1 MKQISSTYELA
12 TSEDNYVPDARRD
25 SARQRF
31 LLALLLST
39 WIPMLFFFSLAHL
52 ETTYF
57 SIRGMK
63 SLFLFLGTA
72 HVPATLFF
80 YTDKNFSHII
90 RQHRARYIYFPL
102 ALTIAAGL
110 LVAFSSPITQVY
122 LFLIFW
128 GWQAFH
134 YGRQNLGIYSF
145 TSIAQQTG
153 APDRLE
159 KLSIDLA
166 TICGI
171 LGTFRILGL
180 GVVPDYLHGTLITLY
195 EFGKFGYFAV
205 IVFAL
210 YVYARNFQRTT
221 AVKSVFFWT
230 LVLFFLPIYLSNNI
244 NVTFFSYAIAHG
256 LQYII
261 FMGIVSLNTEQSGH
275 ATAWRYQNALT
286 LMGLMLVIGILFYNA
301 DALRGFEFV
310 KSNALLVRSF
320 DFFFGAVL
328 GATMAHFVIDAGAW
342 RLSKLP
348 QREYM
353 SKSFGFIFNSKYHAK
368 QPLNSPSMTSQVMLD
383 E

>member
-1 MKQISSTYELA
+1 MNDLSVTYHLETGRNEA
-12 TSEDNYVPDARRD
+12 TLSGRQAA
-25 SARQRF
+25 ARQRF

-39 WIPMLFFFSLAHL
+39 WVPLLFFITVAHL
-52 ETTYF
+52 ETSYF

-72 HVPATLFF
+72 HVPATFFF
-80 YTDKNFSHII
+80 YTDRNFSHII
-90 RQHRARYIYFPL
+90 RRHKARYIYFPL

-110 LVAFSSPITQVY
+110 LVAFSSVTTQTY
-122 LFLIFW
+122 LFLVFW

-171 LGTFRILGL
+171 LGTFRILGM
-180 GVVPDYLHGTLITLY
+180 GVAPDYLHGTLNTLY

-205 IVFAL
+205 ILFAL

-261 FMGIVSLNTEQSGH
+261 FMGIVSLNTEQSVRT
-275 ATAWRYQNALT
+275 TALRYQNALK

-353 SKSFGFIFNSKYHAK
+353 SKSFGFIFNSKDSAK
-368 QPLNSPSMTSQVMLD
+368 QPLNSRSMTSQVMLD

>member
-1 MKQISSTYELA
+1 MNDLSVTYHLETGRNEA
-12 TSEDNYVPDARRD
+12 TLSGRQAA
-25 SARQRF
+25 ARQRF

-39 WIPMLFFFSLAHL
+39 WVPLLFFITVAHL
-52 ETTYF
+52 ETSYF

-72 HVPATLFF
+72 HVPATFFF
-80 YTDKNFSHII
+80 YTDRNFSHII
-90 RQHRARYIYFPL
+90 RRHKARYIYFPL

-110 LVAFSSPITQVY
+110 LVAFSSVTTQTY
-122 LFLIFW
+122 LFLVFW

-180 GVVPDYLHGTLITLY
+180 GVAPDYLHGTLNTLY

-205 IVFAL
+205 ILFAL

-261 FMGIVSLNTEQSGH
+261 FMGIVSLNTEQSVRT
-275 ATAWRYQNALT
+275 TALRYQNALK

-353 SKSFGFIFNSKYHAK
+353 SKSFGFIFNSKDSAK
-368 QPLNSPSMTSQVMLD
+368 QPLNSRSMTSQVMLD

>member
-1 MKQISSTYELA
+1 MKDLSVTYHLETGRNEA
-12 TSEDNYVPDARRD
+12 TLSARQAA
-25 SARQRF
+25 ARQRF

-39 WIPMLFFFSLAHL
+39 WVPLLFFISMAHL
-52 ETTYF
+52 ETSYF

-72 HVPATLFF
+72 HVPATIFF
-80 YTDKNFSHII
+80 YTDRNFSQII
-90 RQHRARYIYFPL
+90 RRHKARYIYFPL

-110 LVAFSSPITQVY
+110 LVAFSSVTTQAY
-122 LFLIFW
+122 LFLVFW

-153 APDRLE
+153 APNRLE

-166 TICGI
+166 TTCGI
-171 LGTFRILGL
+171 LGTFRILGS
-180 GVVPDYLHGTLITLY
+180 GVAPDYLHGTLNTLY

-244 NVTFFSYAIAHG
+244 NITFFSYAIAHG
-256 LQYII
+256 LQYIV
-261 FMGIVSLNTEQSGH
+261 FMGIVSLNTEQSVR
-275 ATAWRYQNALT
+275 ATALRYQNALK
-286 LMGLMLVIGILFYNA
+286 LMGLVLVIGFLFYNA

-342 RLSKLP
+342 RLSKRP

-353 SKSFGFIFNSKYHAK
+353 SKSFGFIFNSKGPAK
-368 QPLNSPSMTSQVMLD
+368 HPLNSRSITSQVMLD